1 MSGRRDG
8 SCYGFRPVSALAFQ
22 YLRGGEGDDFVVYE
36 HDAEPDGE
44 DGVLV
49 TEWTPIPHR
58 RLWAR
63 LYADGPRYRLWVEG
77 YGSFAVDPDTPSV
90 GLPTGSDDDVRREE
104 RLWGIPAMLCFLR
117 RGDLPLHAAAVDV
130 GGEAV
135 LLAAPG
141 YFGKTTLAAGFDA
154 AGYRVLSEDV
164 SCLRFTSEE
173 AAVVPG
179 PAMLRVREDVA
190 DQLELPRA
198 SAVARSDNRI
208 HFSLDP
214 DRRGDSTQVPLRAV
228 VLLRRSDEGVSLE
241 RVEATAAL
249 RDLWPL
255 SFRLPTVEDRAR
267 CFDGITRLA
276 ASVRIW
282 NLVRPLRIDALGKV
296 VEKIVSDA

>member
-1 MSGRRDG
+1 MSGRQDG
-8 SCYGFRPVSALAFQ
+8 SCYGFRPVSTLAFE
-22 YLRGGEGDDFVVYE
+22 YLRGGEGEDFAVYE
-36 HDAEPDGE
+36 HRAEPDGE
-44 DGVLV
+44 EGVLV
-49 TEWTPIPHR
+49 TEWTPIPQR

-77 YGSFAVDPDTPSV
+77 YGSFAVDPDAPSV
-90 GLPTGSDDDVRREE
+90 GLPTGGDDAVRREE

-117 RGDLPLHAAAVDV
+117 RGDLPLHGAAVDI

-164 SCLRFTSEE
+164 SCLRLSSEE

-190 DQLELPRA
+190 GRLELPRA

-214 DRRGDSTQVPLRAV
+214 DRRGDSTPVPLRAV
-228 VLLRRSDEGVSLE
+228 ILLRSADNGISLE

-255 SFRLPTVEDRAR
+255 SFRLPTAADRTR
-267 CFDGITRLA
+267 CFEGITQLA

-282 NLVRPLRIDALGKV
+282 NLVRPLRIDALGMV
-296 VEKIVSDA
+296 VEKIVADA

>member
-1 MSGRRDG
+1 MSGGPEG
-8 SCYGFRPVSALAFQ
+8 SCYGFRPVSSLSFE
-22 YLRGGEGDDFVVYE
+22 YLRGGEGESLDVYE
-36 HDAEPDGE
+36 HDSEPKGE
-44 DGVLV
+44 DCVLV
-49 TEWTPIPHR
+49 TEWTPIPNR

-63 LYADGPRYRLWVEG
+63 LYADGPRYSLWVEG
-77 YGSFAVDPDTPSV
+77 YGSFAVDPDAPSV
-90 GLPTGSDDDVRREE
+90 GLPTGSDDAVRREE

-141 YFGKTTLAAGFDA
+141 YFGKTTLSAGFDV

-164 SCLRFTSEE
+164 SCLRLASEE

-190 DQLELPRA
+190 DRLEIPRA
-198 SAVARSDNRI
+198 RAVARSDNRI

-214 DRRGDSTQVPLRAV
+214 DRRGDSTPVPLRAV
-228 VLLRRSDEGVSLE
+228 VLLRRGDDGVSLE
-241 RVEATAAL
+241 RVEATASL

-267 CFDGITRLA
+267 CFEGITELA
-276 ASVRIW
+276 ARVRIW
-282 NLVRPLRIDALGKV
+282 NLVRPLRIDALGKA
-296 VEKIVSDA
+296 VEKIVADA

>member
-1 MSGRRDG
+1 MSDPVDG
-8 SCYGFRPVSALAFQ
+8 SCYGFHPVSDLAFE
-22 YLRGGEGDDFVVYE
+22 YLRDGGGEPLAVDE
-36 HDAEPDGE
+36 HEAAEEGN
-44 DGVLV
+44 GVLV
-49 TEWTPIPHR
+49 TEWMPIPGR

-77 YGSFAVDPDTPSV
+77 YGSFAVDPQAPRV
-90 GLPTGSDDDVRREE
+90 ALPAGAESAVRREE
-104 RLWGIPAMLCFLR
+104 RLWGIPAMLCFLA

-164 SCLRFTSEE
+164 SCIRFSSQTC
-173 AAVVPG
+173 VVPG
-179 PAMLRVREDVA
+179 PAMLRVRQDVA
-190 DQLELPRA
+190 DRLVLPRA
-198 SAVARSDNRI
+198 RAVASSDNRV

-214 DRRGDSTQVPLRAV
+214 DRRGDSNPVPLRAV
-228 VLLRRSDEGVSLE
+228 VLLRGADDGIALE
-241 RVEATAAL
+241 SVPAAEAL

-267 CFDGITRLA
+267 CFDGIARLA
-276 ASVRIW
+276 GSVPLW
-282 NLVRPLRIDALGKV
+282 NLLRPLRLDDLGRV
-296 VEKIVSDA
+296 VERIVADA